1 MVNLL
6 TPSFRATLEI
16 GIPRSTIRRTS
27 FDIRDWAT
35 DLELLQQAKASN
47 IKSSTFNKE
56 LDKQIARTVIDDDET
71 LVVIDSEI
79 EQNTQALGEFPQQPI
94 TLPTV

>member
-1 MVNLL
+1 MY
-6 TPSFRATLEI
+6 PS
-16 GIPRSTIRRTS
+16 S

-47 IKSSTFNKE
+47 IKSTTFTKE
-56 LDKQIARTVIDDDET
+56 LDKQIARTVIDNDET
-71 LVVIDSEI
+71 LVIIDQEI
-79 EQNTQALGEFPQQPI
+79 DNNSQTLGEFPQQPI